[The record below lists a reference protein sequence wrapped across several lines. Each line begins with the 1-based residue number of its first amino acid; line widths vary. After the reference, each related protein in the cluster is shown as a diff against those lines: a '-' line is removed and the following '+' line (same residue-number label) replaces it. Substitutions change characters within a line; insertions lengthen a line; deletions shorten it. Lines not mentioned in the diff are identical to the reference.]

1 MDKSFI
7 SIIETSIKQ
16 NWDLDALT
24 DYKGGNRSFALIC
37 FKTVFNC
44 LPNFC
49 VFPLTP

>member
-24 DYKGGNRSFALIC
+24 DYKGVYPA
-37 FKTVFNC
+37 V
-44 LPNFC
+44 
-49 VFPLTP
+49 